1 MLHSHGLCRINKG
14 DWNTVCNSPQ
24 VPIALLLL
32 QITCLA
38 KHKHFLATAQVALVL
53 VALHFQ
59 EVIPQGI
66 LGNQLIGTHTGQ
78 LQWLDLLLTT
88 LRSYWTL
95 SFYPCSVP
103 WQKVQET
110 PNHTRQPVF
119 LVDLPILVQ
128 GQGEQLQGKLKLLVK
143 MVSFYTLLLYNV
155 KELLPY
161 IYLAVKG
168 LWCLPVSKYPNLGR
182 TKVLYA
188 FVCHMLELPLTFSNI
203 RQGILQSRFQL
214 LNIFAW
220 FSLSAFV
227 YSCFKPNGATH
238 RANVTRGKD

>member
-53 VALHFQ
+53 VALHSQ

-128 GQGEQLQGKLKLLVK
+128 GQGEQLQGKLKLWQTGQKGFFLH
-143 MVSFYTLLLYNV
+143 S
-155 KELLPY
+155 
-161 IYLAVKG
+161 LAIQ
-168 LWCLPVSKYPNLGR
+168 C
-182 TKVLYA
+182 
-188 FVCHMLELPLTFSNI
+188 
-203 RQGILQSRFQL
+203 
-214 LNIFAW
+214 
-220 FSLSAFV
+220 
-227 YSCFKPNGATH
+227 
-238 RANVTRGKD
+238 